1 VPKVSRRLSRAETE
15 CLPPVLFRIQC
26 QATHY
31 SVAGF
36 VEHDKDDKTTIRKF
50 HGSGSEG
57 HAVVDFIRPVK
68 AVGNIESWLMT
79 LLKTMQEMLKEK
91 ARECAAGVSQ
101 VQTGLTCLRPLVD
114 NSIAQFALLAV

>member
-1 VPKVSRRLSRAETE
+1 MITMTKRL
-15 CLPPVLFRIQC
+15 F
-26 QATHY
+26 
-31 SVAGF
+31 AG
-36 VEHDKDDKTTIRKF
+36 
-50 HGSGSEG
+50 GQS
-57 HAVVDFIRPVK
+57 FIRSIK